1 MGDNATPSSISSK
14 QSKVL
19 ADQYKENREMVQKEM
34 IDELTQSMTKM
45 NMGAK
50 NLPPRHPPRNP
61 ILNNQDD
68 GNPVFGSRV
77 NRRDANGAPIQSGRS
92 QGP

>member
-1 MGDNATPSSISSK
+1 
-14 QSKVL
+14 
-19 ADQYKENREMVQKEM
+19 M
-34 IDELTQSMTKM
+34 IDDLTQSMTKM

-77 NRRDANGAPIQSGRS
+77 NRRDANGAPI
-92 QGP
+92 